1 MATDAQIKR
10 IKYLRGNGLSQK
22 DIADDVSLS
31 PQMVSVI
38 LKQLANEF
46 NESKPVRIIV
56 TKGFEPKD
64 TVIEFD
70 TQDFENFRESETIY
84 GTEKSIFEIRQG
96 LVHKT
101 SFNDLVPV
109 EFYPQIADLLT
120 KFQLPEMLYQKKE
133 IKHEFQMRL
142 ENRFGNFYRKKYQHK
157 PGMTWLAQYY
167 IEPEGIDLRSVGD
180 VVFIEL
186 CNIMADYSHSVLQKL
201 SDGYLEDMPDEDQV
215 QLIRFHMEKEAKF
228 DDNKKWEHEYLE
240 SNWDKYPFLIGMILG
255 EGELKKRY
263 NEDAEIMV
271 RQDFMSF
278 LSDVLSSIS
287 LSVDDLQKALN
298 YNTLDVD
305 LIQKFETTG
314 AKTIEVLQEIEQR
327 GVSNVEELK
336 ASYAAFNN
344 RKIVLSE
351 YPSIGKET
359 TRSIKKLKEAVKR
372 GDIDDALLH
381 AFARFESKAKI
392 LWNENR
398 ILRPILSKAD
408 VQISVRPG
416 EDPDA
421 KILVDL
427 FSHGLSDVQEL
438 RKFCNEARIIRNEI
452 LHEDKISNKLVT
464 RHVLDILQL
473 TELIIQKLE
482 DNNINF
488 KQRLL
493 DKGESE
499 NEDLIFDGE
508 NCPKCGMEWEGHAMC
523 EWCGWELKE

>member
-1 MATDAQIKR
+1 MATDDQIKR

-22 DIADDVSLS
+22 DIAGDVNLS

-84 GTEKSIFEIRQG
+84 GTEKSIYEIRQG

-101 SFNDLVPV
+101 SFNDLVPI
-109 EFYPQIADLLT
+109 EYYPQIADLLT
-120 KFQLPEMLYQKKE
+120 KFQLPEMLYQKKK
-133 IKHEFQMRL
+133 IKHEFQIRL

-157 PGMTWLAQYY
+157 PGMTWLAHYY
-167 IEPEGIDLRSVGD
+167 IEPEGIDPRSVGD
-180 VVFIEL
+180 VVFIEI
-186 CNIMADYSHSVLQKL
+186 CNTIADHVISLLEKL
-201 SDGYLEDMPDEDQV
+201 NDGYLENMPDNDQV
-215 QLIRFHMEKEAKF
+215 QLIRYHMERDAKF
-228 DDNKKWEHEYLE
+228 DDYKKWENEYLVA
-240 SNWDKYPFLIGMILG
+240 NWDKYPFLIGMILG

-263 NEDAEIMV
+263 NEDTEIMV

-314 AKTIEVLQEIEQR
+314 AETIEVLQEIEER

-381 AFARFESKAKI
+381 AFSRFESKAKL

-398 ILRPILSKAD
+398 ILRPILSK
-408 VQISVRPG
+408 VELPISVRS
-416 EDPDA
+416 EEEPDA
-421 KILVDL
+421 KVLVDL
-427 FSHGLSDVQEL
+427 FSHGLSDDHEL
-438 RKFCNEARIIRNEI
+438 RKFCNQARIIRNEM
-452 LHEDKISNKLVT
+452 LHEDKVSKKLVT
-464 RHVLDILQL
+464 RHVLDMLKL
-473 TELIIQKLE
+473 TELIIQKLQE
-482 DNNINF
+482 HDINF

-493 DKGESE
+493 DKGDSG
-499 NEDLIFDGE
+499 DVVLDFDGE
-508 NCPKCGMEWEGHAMC
+508 NCPNCGMEWEGYAMC
-523 EWCGWELKE
+523 EWCSWELKE